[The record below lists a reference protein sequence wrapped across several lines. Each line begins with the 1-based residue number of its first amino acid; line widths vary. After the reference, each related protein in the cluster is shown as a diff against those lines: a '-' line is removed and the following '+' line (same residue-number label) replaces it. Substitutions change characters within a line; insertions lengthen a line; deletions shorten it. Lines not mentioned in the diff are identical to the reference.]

1 MVLPGVLHVGS
12 LARNAAS
19 RQDWLPERLTVSET
33 VVPEKGKDKPK
44 TVVFFIDQQK
54 FRTEEATLTVRALLE
69 DYAKE
74 DPSQTVLVLKK
85 GNELKR
91 LENLEEVVE
100 MENGL
105 HFIVFHEG
113 PTQVS

>member
-1 MVLPGVLHVGS
+1 M
-12 LARNAAS
+12 
-19 RQDWLPERLTVSET
+19 SET
-33 VVPEKGKDKPK
+33 VAPEKGKDKPK

-54 FRTEEATLTVRALLE
+54 FETEAKSLTVRALLE
-69 DYAKE
+69 NYAKE
-74 DPSQTVLVLKK
+74 DPSQTVLVFKK

-100 MENGL
+100 LKNGL

-113 PTQVS
+113 PTPVS

>member
-1 MVLPGVLHVGS
+1 M
-12 LARNAAS
+12 
-19 RQDWLPERLTVSET
+19 SEAVT
-33 VVPEKGKDKPK
+33 PEKGKDKTK
-44 TVVFFIDQQK
+44 TTVFFIDQQK
-54 FRTEEATLTVRALLE
+54 FRIEETSLTVRVLLE

-91 LENLEEVVE
+91 LENLNEVVE
-100 MENGL
+100 LENGL